1 MKNINTEMYKSQF
14 LKKGDLVKF
23 NVISDDSDFAS
34 NCFGVEP
41 QNDWYDVQVYVEE
54 IFGEIVKKN
63 IIEHIYTDGTRSG
76 VFYKIV
82 NGVIKSEY
90 DKLINK
96 KKIGFNIPLKLA
108 ISSGN
113 GFVDTLV
120 LLSVIATEIMI
131 GLLIAVTIARG

>member
-1 MKNINTEMYKSQF
+1 MKNINTEMFKSQF

-63 IIEHIYTDGTRSG
+63 IIEHIYTDGTR
-76 VFYKIV
+76 
-82 NGVIKSEY
+82 
-90 DKLINK
+90 
-96 KKIGFNIPLKLA
+96 
-108 ISSGN
+108 
-113 GFVDTLV
+113 
-120 LLSVIATEIMI
+120 
-131 GLLIAVTIARG
+131 